1 MFNKKDALRR
11 FIKNLT
17 ATDGFEKGFNK
28 IIFDKSTLQRS
39 YSLEGEKRREDSMG
53 PKNTVNFPFSPGK
66 QWKHT
71 YSVQPIIIKG
81 YKICQGYP
89 TLDY

>member
-1 MFNKKDALRR
+1 MSNKKDALRR

-28 IIFDKSTLQRS
+28 IIFAKSTLPRR
-39 YSLEGEKRREDSMG
+39 YSLEGEKRRKDSMG
-53 PKNTVNFPFSPGK
+53 LKNTFNFPFSPGK
-66 QWKHT
+66 QWKHM

-81 YKICQGYP
+81 YKTCEGYP